1 MPSPEFFAGLL
12 ALALTFAAALALAV
26 LTGISP
32 TWTLIATALLIWGA
46 VAYAARRSNQ
56 NAQPPSNPIHVDWKD
71 RLNDTDFALGHA
83 TERDLSD
90 TGKSPEKALGDAL
103 VFATCDDTGTEIWF
117 EGILIRDGDQILIR
131 ATEPV

>member
-26 LTGISP
+26 LTGVSP

-56 NAQPPSNPIHVDWKD
+56 NAQPPTNPIQVDWKD

-83 TERDLSD
+83 TERDLND
-90 TGKSPEKALGDAL
+90 TGKTPETALGDAL
-103 VFATCDDTGTEIWF
+103 VFATRDDTGTEIWF
-117 EGILIRDGDQILIR
+117 EGVLIRDGDQILIR